1 MIWRKKCWFFSH
13 CAILTKISCNHI
25 FTVDFTKYF
34 SNENKPL
41 IVLICNV
48 FLSYLEVDGFSA
60 DWALLIDVRCLLWGD
75 EITEFSLTQ
84 SASFSSWR
92 VESLRD
98 DRLKSSK
105 SKLSSSAAL
114 KTRKRL
120 FWFWKRARSKVS
132 CCGATKAQNNA
143 PARRLELFVYFL
155 ILQVCNFLW
164 KWVNSICSDF
174 RRIWKG
180 KGKC

>member
-1 MIWRKKCWFFSH
+1 MLIFFTLCDFNENFVKSH
-13 CAILTKISCNHI
+13 FYCVVLR
-25 FTVDFTKYF
+25 VDFTKYF

-114 KTRKRL
+114 KTQKKNCFVLILKTRALKSQLLRSYQGVKL
-120 FWFWKRARSKVS
+120 RAR
-132 CCGATKAQNNA
+132 A
-143 PARRLELFVYFL
+143 
-155 ILQVCNFLW
+155 
-164 KWVNSICSDF
+164 
-174 RRIWKG
+174 
-180 KGKC
+180 